1 MKNAVFAMTANESVG
16 RFFFGG
22 VIPGLILAALL
33 KVYVFIISARRGYPV
48 NSRFDIRKIGDTE
61 YLI

>member
-1 MKNAVFAMTANESVG
+1 MKNAVFAVTANESVG
-16 RFFFGG
+16 RLFFGG

-33 KVYVFIISARRGYPV
+33 MVYVFIISARRGYPV